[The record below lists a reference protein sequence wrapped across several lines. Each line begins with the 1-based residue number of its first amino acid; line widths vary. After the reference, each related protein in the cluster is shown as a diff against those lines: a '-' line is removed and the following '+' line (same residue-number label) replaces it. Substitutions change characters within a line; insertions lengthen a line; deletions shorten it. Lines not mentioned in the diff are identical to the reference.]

1 MRLKNEALVGL
12 TVILGIVTAVIGAVW
27 LSGRSWGEQEREVVA
42 SFARVGALAEGNPVT
57 YRGVNVGQVRKI
69 ELSPRGTGVYVTLGV
84 RQDVEMEG
92 DAGVVLAPAS
102 LFGDWQA
109 EIVSQAQYPELVFTG
124 APRADVLPGATL
136 PDISELTAVAARIA
150 SDIEVLSE
158 RIQIAFTP
166 ETAVKIRS
174 TIERVEEVSQQLS
187 GFIDAQ
193 TRTYDQVGRNVL
205 TSTENIRGATAAAE
219 ATMQE
224 VRVSLQSGDVQQVLD
239 NARQATANLNALTVE
254 LRSAAGGVPGL
265 VARADQTIG
274 AFGADRRDAEPDH
287 RRGAAGAGRARPHGG
302 GGAPGDGQLQHP
314 PHPALQPGGDGGPP
328 DERPGAV
335 RGVPAPGDHHAA
347 ADGRHPGEPGQV
359 HPRGPDLLMALL
371 VQKYG
376 GTSVGSPERIRAV
389 AARVAAARRRGD
401 RVVVVVSAMGHT
413 TDELVALAGE
423 VTGSDRRTPC
433 TRARPTCS
441 SPPASASPWRCWRWR
456 SAARGWTPAR

>member
-12 TVILGIVTAVIGAVW
+12 TVMAGILTAVIGAVW
-27 LSGRSWGEQEREVVA
+27 MSGQSWGQTEREVVA

-57 YRGVNVGQVRKI
+57 YRGVNVGRVRKI

-84 RQDVEMEG
+84 RQGVELEG

-150 SDIEVLSE
+150 TDIEVLSE

-187 GFIDAQ
+187 GFIDVQ

-205 TSTENIRGATAAAE
+205 TSTENIRGATAAAQS
-219 ATMQE
+219 TMQD
-224 VRVSLQSGDVQQVLD
+224 VRVSLQSGDVQQVLA
-239 NARQATANLNALTVE
+239 NAREATSNLNALTVE

-265 VARADQTIG
+265 VARADRTLG
-274 AFGADRRDAEPDH
+274 AFGETADNLNQTIAGVRPGLAEIGPTIADARQTLTNFNALLAQLSSQE
-287 RRGAAGAGRARPHGG
+287 GTVGRLMS
-302 GGAPGDGQLQHP
+302 D
-314 PHPALQPGGDGGPP
+314 PALYEEFQ
-328 DERPGAV
+328 RLVATMQ
-335 RGVPAPGDHHAA
+335 R
-347 ADGRHPGEPGQV
+347 
-359 HPRGPDLLMALL
+359 LMADIQANPAKYIRE
-371 VQKYG
+371 VQ
-376 GTSVGSPERIRAV
+376 IF
-389 AARVAAARRRGD
+389 
-401 RVVVVVSAMGHT
+401 
-413 TDELVALAGE
+413 
-423 VTGSDRRTPC
+423 
-433 TRARPTCS
+433 
-441 SPPASASPWRCWRWR
+441 
-456 SAARGWTPAR
+456 